1 MVNLTIDGKSVSV
14 DEKST
19 ILDACKKLG
28 IDIPTLCYH
37 PELKV
42 EGNCNICCVKI
53 EGKDDFVPSCS
64 TLVEENL
71 IVFTNTDEVKQKRKS
86 ILKELLSKHPNDCL
100 TCEKAS
106 GDCELQNLCY
116 ILDVNRDEVPF
127 KGEIRMDLIDC
138 SSDSI
143 VRDMNKCILCGRC
156 ISVCRDI
163 QGIGIYEFNSEKN
176 LVRTV
181 GDKSLKETNCI
192 NCGQCVKVC
201 PVGALYEKTQIHEA
215 LKALLDNNKHVVVQ
229 IAPAV
234 KNTLG
239 EEFGLAPGTD
249 VTGKVVVSLRK
260 LGADKVFNTD
270 FSADVTI
277 MEEGN
282 EFISRL
288 KEGKNLPLLT
298 SCSPGW
304 IKFVE
309 HNYPELLKNVSSCK
323 SPQQMFGALSKSYY
337 AKKSGI
343 DPKNI
348 VSISI
353 MPCTAKKFEAN
364 RPEMEVN
371 GIRDVDIVLTTREL
385 AKMIKIKNIPFLDLE
400 DEDFDKFLGK
410 GTGAARIF
418 ATSGGVM
425 EAALRTVSY
434 VLTDGEMDDIDYKSV
449 RGLDGIKEAEIK
461 INGTVVRVAVVNGAL
476 NTRKLLDKVVNGEV
490 DYHFIEVM
498 GCPGGCLGGGGAPIP
513 DNKEIMEMRKEGL
526 YNSDRNNEIRRSFEN
541 PEVKEL
547 YDEYLKNP
555 GSHLAHKLL
564 HTSYVDRSV
573 KSNNKVMNC

>member
-1 MVNLTIDGKSVSV
+1 MVNLTIDGKKISVH
-14 DEKST
+14 EKST
-19 ILDACKKLG
+19 ILDACKKLN
-28 IDIPTLCYH
+28 INIPTLCHH

-42 EGNCNICCVKI
+42 DGNCNICCVKV
-53 EGKDDFVPSCS
+53 EGKDDFVQSCS
-64 TLVEENL
+64 TLVEENM
-71 IVFTNTDEVKQKRKS
+71 IVKTNTDEINNKRKS
-86 ILKELLSKHPNDCL
+86 ILKDILSNHPNDCL

-116 ILDVNRDEVPF
+116 IMDVNRDEVPF
-127 KGEIRMDLIDC
+127 DGKIRMDLIDD
-138 SSDSI
+138 SGDSI

-163 QGIGIYEFNSEKN
+163 QGIGIYEFNNERD
-176 LVRTV
+176 LVNTV
-181 GDKSLKETNCI
+181 DNKPLKETECI
-192 NCGQCVKVC
+192 NCGQCIKVC
-201 PVGALYEKTQIHEA
+201 PVGALYEKTQIQEA
-215 LKALLDNNKHVVVQ
+215 LKALLDNDKHVVVQ
-229 IAPAV
+229 MAPAV

-239 EEFGLAPGTD
+239 EEFGLKPGTD
-249 VTGKVVVSLRK
+249 VTGKVVASLRK
-260 LGADKVFNTD
+260 LGANKVFNTD

-277 MEEGN
+277 MEEGT
-282 EFISRL
+282 EFINRL

-309 HNYPELLKNVSSCK
+309 HNYPQLLNNVSSCK

-343 DPKNI
+343 DPKDI

-364 RPEMEVN
+364 RPEMQIN
-371 GIRDVDIVLTTREL
+371 GIKDVDIVLTTREL
-385 AKMIKIKNIPFLDLE
+385 AKMIKLKNIPFLDIE

-434 VLTDGEMDDIDYKSV
+434 VLTNGEMNDIDYKVV
-449 RGLDGIKEAEIK
+449 RGLEGIKEAEVE
-461 INGTVVRVAVVNGAL
+461 INGTNVKVAVVNGAL
-476 NTRKLLDKVVNGEV
+476 NAKKLLDKVVKGEAN
-490 DYHFIEVM
+490 YHFIEVM
-498 GCPGGCLGGGGAPIP
+498 GCPGGCLAGGGAPIP
-513 DNKEIMEMRKEGL
+513 DNIEIKELRKEGL
-526 YNSDRNNEIRRSFEN
+526 YNSDKNNEIRRSFEN

-547 YDEYLKNP
+547 YDKYLGEP
-555 GSHLAHKLL
+555 GGHLAHKLL
-564 HTSYVDRSV
+564 HTHYLDRS
-573 KSNNKVMNC
+573 KKTDKAMA